1 MPTLQVDGKTIQLD
15 DDGHLVDFNQWSED
29 VARALAQQDGID
41 ELVDDHMKVLHTMR
55 DYYHKHKVAPM
66 IHLLAKECG
75 KTYRQLHALFKK
87 QPGKRAAK
95 LAGLPKAT
103 GCV

>member
-1 MPTLQVDGKTIQLD
+1 MPSLQVAEQSYELD
-15 DDGHLVDFNQWSED
+15 EDGHLVDFDAWNED
-29 VARALAQQDGID
+29 VARALALNEGID
-41 ELVDDHMKVLHTMR
+41 ELVDDHMRVLRTMR
-55 DYYHKHKVAPM
+55 AYYREFRVAPM

-75 KTYRQLHALFKK
+75 KTYKQLHTLFKK

-103 GCV
+103 GCT